1 MDNLSENWEKKKKIK
16 AEVEKAEQASMAESK
31 ANLANIDARTF
42 MVGKGLSYNIE
53 AYRTG
58 SEKISSIALV
68 LIVLG
73 VIADAIIFFVAT
85 HLKMGLADLLPSMID
100 DAIYVLFVVAP
111 AVAAVFAIIEAAI
124 YIKKTGVK
132 LWEPIISSSITIV
145 IYLIWQ
151 SIRLL
156 IAGI

>member
-1 MDNLSENWEKKKKIK
+1 MDNLSENWEKKKIK

>member
-42 MVGKGLSYNIE
+42 MVGKGLSYNIG

-100 DAIYVLFVVAP
+100 DAIYVLFY
-111 AVAAVFAIIEAAI
+111 FSYFFSFKFHIFSII
-124 YIKKTGVK
+124 YRFQ
-132 LWEPIISSSITIV
+132 IIFHYFS
-145 IYLIWQ
+145 
-151 SIRLL
+151 
-156 IAGI
+156 